1 MADVKG
7 GYLRPTPAGG
17 ISSSW
22 QAHKDRRP
30 PAFPG
35 PSQEPGTD
43 IACAYGT
50 TLVAPEDGVVVEI
63 KTSNSGAT
71 GRFITIDLNDGRR
84 VRYLHLSAVLVTSG
98 KRVTRGQAVARSG
111 ASANGRDWGVGAH
124 VHVTLWDFHRYVFGP
139 NGTMDFMPQIG
150 PDNDGGA
157 PGLSYSQEVANQQ
170 AWLNQA
176 RGEKLVIDGYLG
188 GMTRA
193 AIARYQTFLGVKS
206 DGIWGANTQAA
217 HQKYYDKVT
226 APAPTQGTLVTMDH
240 IGTIGNIE
248 GLQKIARLYGYKG
261 RIDNIWG
268 PGTRQGLA
276 NFLNQNYGGRLTNW
290 LRAKWGYTDAD
301 DYWGPNMKAALQ
313 RANAANKAAL

>member
-63 KTSNSGAT
+63 KTSNSNAT
-71 GRFITIDLNDGRR
+71 GRFVTIDLNDGRR
-84 VRYLHLSAVLVTSG
+84 VRYLHLSAVLVNSG
-98 KRVTRGQAVARSG
+98 ARVTRGQAVARSG

-150 PDNDGGA
+150 ADNDGG
-157 PGLSYSQEVANQQ
+157 GLTYSQEVANQQ
-170 AWLNQA
+170 AWMNQA
-176 RGEKLVIDGYLG
+176 RGEKLVVDGYRG
-188 GMTRA
+188 GFTIA
-193 AIARYQTFLGVKS
+193 AIKRYQTFLGVKA
-206 DGIWGANTQAA
+206 DGVWGANTQAA
-217 HQKYYDKVT
+217 HQKYYDSLQT
-226 APAPTQGTLVTMDH
+226 PAPSGHVGGVNDLAS
-240 IGTIGNIE
+240 IGDVR
-248 GLQKIARLYGYKG
+248 GLQKIAKLYGYAG
-261 RIDNIWG
+261 RIDNDWG
-268 PGTRQGLA
+268 DGSKRGFQR
-276 NFLNQNYGGRLTNW
+276 FLDQNYGGSLATW
-290 LRAKWGYTDAD
+290 LRSKWGYKDAD
-301 DYWGPNMKAALQ
+301 NIWGPNMKAAAA
-313 RANAANKAAL
+313 RASVANMAAL